1 MSRTKRL
8 TLQIS
13 TIFAIL
19 ITALSSPV
27 VLRAQDRIAPS
38 APSGL
43 IANATSCSHVSLSWT
58 ASTDEAG
65 GSGLYAYTIQRSEG
79 GKLEQEV
86 TIGGEHNTFSD
97 TNHVKPPTT
106 LTYTVIA
113 IDRAGNKSAASNA
126 ETVAIPPCSNSSNE
140 QISGD
145 FEGQFEEVVEDGKN
159 ENRTLYFLR
168 TAKERLSLQF
178 AANPP
183 RRLRTGSHVHV

>member
-43 IANATSCSHVSLSWT
+43 VANATSCGHVGLSWT

-65 GSGLYAYTIQRSEG
+65 GSGIYAYTIQRWEG
-79 GKLEQEV
+79 GKLDSEV
-86 TIGGEHNTFSD
+86 TVGAAQTTFSD
-97 TNHVKPPTT
+97 TNRVKPST
-106 LTYTVIA
+106 
-113 IDRAGNKSAASNA
+113 
-126 ETVAIPPCSNSSNE
+126 
-140 QISGD
+140 
-145 FEGQFEEVVEDGKN
+145 
-159 ENRTLYFLR
+159 
-168 TAKERLSLQF
+168 
-178 AANPP
+178 
-183 RRLRTGSHVHV
+183 